1 MIRDAELDGR
11 SVAVRCEDGLIR
23 EIADRLDAKS
33 GEDEIDARGGAL
45 LPGLH
50 DHHLH
55 LHSLAAHFASVPCG
69 PPSIESPEALA
80 EALRCA
86 ESISGWIRGTGYF
99 ESVAGKLDRNRL
111 DALGPDRPL
120 RIQHRS
126 GSMWFLNSRAIV
138 ELGLD
143 RTQDREATEPP
154 GVERD
159 ETGRATGRLFRADEW
174 LRERFTSS
182 PAPDL
187 GAVGAHL
194 AHCGVTSVTDATA
207 SNGPEELALFRAAQ
221 RSGAL
226 PQRLR
231 MMGDLSLAEAAT
243 SDSGEARDWLEVAEY
258 KIMLD
263 EPALP
268 DFDELVSSIAAA
280 HQSRRC
286 VAFHSVTRTEIH
298 FALAALEAA
307 GVAPGDRLEHASVT
321 PPEAF
326 DLARRLGLTIVTQ
339 PNFIAER
346 GDAYHENV
354 ESRDLTYLYRVR
366 SWLEAGVSLAA
377 GTDAPFGDPDPW
389 LAMRAAVLRETRT
402 GRCMGEEERVSPES
416 ALALF
421 GNGFTHKIASN
432 LDARGVAVG
441 QRADLCLLKEPWS
454 KARRTLSSELVA
466 ATICDGRLLWNAIA

>member
-1 MIRDAELDGR
+1 
-11 SVAVRCEDGLIR
+11 
-23 EIADRLDAKS
+23 
-33 GEDEIDARGGAL
+33 
-45 LPGLH
+45 
-50 DHHLH
+50 
-55 LHSLAAHFASVPCG
+55 
-69 PPSIESPEALA
+69 
-80 EALRCA
+80 
-86 ESISGWIRGTGYF
+86 
-99 ESVAGKLDRNRL
+99 
-111 DALGPDRPL
+111 
-120 RIQHRS
+120 
-126 GSMWFLNSRAIV
+126 
-138 ELGLD
+138 
-143 RTQDREATEPP
+143 
-154 GVERD
+154 
-159 ETGRATGRLFRADEW
+159 
-174 LRERFTSS
+174 
-182 PAPDL
+182 
-187 GAVGAHL
+187 
-194 AHCGVTSVTDATA
+194 
-207 SNGPEELALFRAAQ
+207 
-221 RSGAL
+221 
-226 PQRLR
+226 
-231 MMGDLSLAEAAT
+231 
-243 SDSGEARDWLEVAEY
+243 Y

-280 HQSRRC
+280 HQSGRC

-298 FALAALEAA
+298 FALATLEAA

-402 GRCMGEEERVSPES
+402 GRCMGEGERVSPES

-421 GNGFTHKIASN
+421 SNGFTHKIASN